1 MLVDDHFES
10 EDRSRKR
17 EYARADDKKELL
29 SIMSR
34 SDVGIC
40 RIEPYDNGYSRADA
54 KADAE
59 GHEMGEC
66 KAM

>member
-1 MLVDDHFES
+1 MPEDNHFERQ
-10 EDRSRKR
+10 DRSRKR
-17 EYARADDKKELL
+17 KNVRDDDEKEVL

-34 SDVGIC
+34 SDEGIC
-40 RIEPYDNGYSRADA
+40 CIDPYDNGCSRADA
-54 KADAE
+54 KADAG